1 LRLLSAP
8 EMNVLYAGQTRAAA
22 RARQHR
28 RRRVFGRIGEWPAAG
43 VEIAG
48 DRSQTWVARATHLD
62 DVRVVVELLDPVPG
76 TTVVVG
82 LLGAWSVQWA
92 TRAVGIDPRSPSAT
106 LVEPLERAGLPVRSA
121 DARALAIAHGGFQDL
136 LTGGQVKVRGHR
148 AVDDAARLAADRRLA
163 GAAALDRY
171 TAGWIWPR
179 WWLAS
184 WATWAL
190 VTAEQFPPADIF

>member
-1 LRLLSAP
+1 
-8 EMNVLYAGQTRAAA
+8 
-22 RARQHR
+22 
-28 RRRVFGRIGEWPAAG
+28 VFGRIGEWPAAG

-62 DVRVVVELLDPVPG
+62 DARVVVELLDPVQG

-82 LLGAWSVQWA
+82 LLGTWSVQWA

-171 TAGWIWPR
+171 TGGVD
-179 WWLAS
+179 LAPLVACQL
-184 WATWAL
+184 ATWAL